1 MLTLEN
7 GARLARHWAPFL
19 WFLFTFFS
27 AKSAE
32 ICLSSALGQWR
43 GNNPPPHTHT
53 HTQKCPKKE
62 KGRTQK
68 KRFFNPKN
76 RKERERP
83 PVVRSVGRRQKW
95 KRRRRKKRKISF
107 FFSSSSSISSS
118 FSSSRYSSAIGP
130 FLLSILRPALR
141 RVTFFFFVIFFSFF
155 LSFFF
160 CHLPTRSFDSITY
173 RVWDWLLPGLQ
184 SVAPDRVLLGFAR
197 FNFWLID
204 YYWVLLGFIRVL
216 QSFLAFT

>member
-43 GNNPPPHTHT
+43 GNTPPPTHT
-53 HTQKCPKKE
+53 HTKMPKKGKRTHPKKKGFSTQKIERNENDRPSSVRSVADKSGNGDEEKKE
-62 KGRTQK
+62 KFL
-68 KRFFNPKN
+68 RFF
-76 RKERERP
+76 
-83 PVVRSVGRRQKW
+83 
-95 KRRRRKKRKISF
+95 F
-107 FFSSSSSISSS
+107 FF
-118 FSSSRYSSAIGP
+118 FH
-130 FLLSILRPALR
+130 FF
-141 RVTFFFFVIFFSFF
+141 FFFFVSLFFGHWAVSFVDFTARSSPRYLFLFCHFLFF
-155 LSFFF
+155 LSFFCFF